1 MGNRGSTAALRRHQN
16 LELRRK
22 DRGHELE
29 VRVVRDEGQDWI
41 VVHSNDFINESLM
54 LFLGINEKE
63 WVRKR
68 MIAHFATNEVGEFDT
83 WSDMGAQESCTV
95 TLIVPNDPTLTD
107 ADLVAHWTTL
117 HQQTLVTDQGAPLHH
132 YDTLLKIL
140 FIGDSSVGKTEL
152 LVRLADDVFNGDFI
166 SRIGVDFK
174 IVSVDFERV
183 RVKIQLWDTAGQD
196 RFRTVTDALA
206 RSISAIFL
214 VYDTNDRNTF
224 EYLHMWFRN
233 ITRHDVHPSCVL
245 IGHTLRGEAGRVV
258 THEDGLSM
266 AKQYG
271 ASQFLEVNAQ
281 TGENCAETLLAA
293 VRAVFLEQVNVAS
306 AHGGVRY
313 YHGYEPWRYYAA
325 NQNV

>member
-1 MGNRGSTAALRRHQN
+1 MGNRGSTAALQEAAKESDEAPQN

-63 WVRKR
+63 WVMKR

-83 WSDMGAQESCTV
+83 WSDMGAQEICTV
-95 TLIVPNDPTLTD
+95 TLIVPDDPTLTD

-140 FIGDSSVGKTEL
+140 FIGGSSVGKTEL

-281 TGENCAETLLAA
+281 TGENCAEALLAA

-306 AHGGVRY
+306 AHYGV
-313 YHGYEPWRYYAA
+313 RYYAA

>member
-63 WVRKR
+63 WVMKR

-83 WSDMGAQESCTV
+83 WSDMGAQEICTV
-95 TLIVPNDPTLTD
+95 TLIVPDDPTLTD

-140 FIGDSSVGKTEL
+140 FIGGSSVGKTEL

-196 RFRTVTDALA
+196 RFRTVTDAYW
-206 RSISAIFL
+206 RMVSAIFL

-224 EYLHMWFRN
+224 EYLHTWFRN

-306 AHGGVRY
+306 AHYGVRY
-313 YHGYEPWRYYAA
+313 YAA
-325 NQNV
+325 TLSNHAP